1 MKNTLQDTQL
11 GSRLREERKRL
22 NLNQTQLAEVAG
34 ISLSSQSHY
43 ESGTHR
49 PDSAYLSQ
57 AARAGIDILYVLT
70 GTHQGEFN
78 PDTIDWL
85 AVIEIA
91 DLIAAWAM
99 QRPEPPS
106 PELRAH
112 FLRVFYQQ
120 YVAQKK
126 ITPDDY
132 LTTLAHI
139 A

>member
-1 MKNTLQDTQL
+1 MKNTLQDTKI

-34 ISLSSQSHY
+34 ISLTSQSHY

-57 AARAGIDILYVLT
+57 VARAGIDILYVLT

>member
-22 NLNQTQLAEVAG
+22 NLTQTQLAEAAG
-34 ISLSSQSHY
+34 ISLTSQSHY

-49 PDSAYLSQ
+49 PDSTYLSH

-78 PDTIDWL
+78 PNSIDWL
-85 AVIEIA
+85 AVLEIT
-91 DLIAAWAM
+91 DIIATWAA
-99 QRPEPPS
+99 QRPETPS

-112 FLRVFYQQ
+112 FLRVFYEQ

-126 ITPDDY
+126 IAPDNY
-132 LTTLAHI
+132 RTTLAHI

>member
-1 MKNTLQDTQL
+1 MKNILQDTQL
-11 GSRLREERKRL
+11 GSRLREERRRL
-22 NLNQTQLAEVAG
+22 NLNQTQMAEVAG
-34 ISLSSQSHY
+34 VSLTSQSHY

-57 AARAGIDILYVLT
+57 VARAGIDVLYVLT
-70 GTHQGEFN
+70 GTHQGELN
-78 PDTIDWL
+78 PKTIDWL

-91 DLIAAWAM
+91 DLIATWAV
-99 QRPEPPS
+99 QRPEAPS

-112 FLRVFYQQ
+112 FLRVFYEQ

-126 ITPDDY
+126 IAPGDY